1 MTIDDLEKFKKG
13 YELMDKIYSCKMIVA
28 KAEIAIKDST
38 IKGTLFTEGDNPI
51 RIPLNNAATLWAL
64 NMLIA
69 DYKENI
75 KVLEKEFE
83 EL

>member
-1 MTIDDLEKFKKG
+1 MTTDEFERLKKG
-13 YELMDKIYSCKMIVA
+13 MQLMDKIYSCKMIVA

-75 KVLEKEFE
+75 KVLEKEFK